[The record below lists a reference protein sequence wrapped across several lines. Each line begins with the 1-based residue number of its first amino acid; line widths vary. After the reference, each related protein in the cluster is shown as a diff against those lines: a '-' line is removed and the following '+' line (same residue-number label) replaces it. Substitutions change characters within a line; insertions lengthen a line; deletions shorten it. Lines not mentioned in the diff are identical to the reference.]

1 MSNTPQGAESP
12 LAIVDRRLCVRRP
25 VPSLAYVD
33 LGENNGGIILNIGE
47 GGLAVTSVAPLYTDV
62 LVRMRFQLPGS
73 SDWLEASGE
82 VSRISESRKQA
93 GLRFVDLSE
102 DTRNR
107 IKNWVSSAGSP
118 GQWQR
123 ETCNVSVEKKQPAG
137 PPPTRT
143 VKSATA
149 EFAGPDAIAHEKAQG
164 SMPVPETDRRSRG
177 EEGFVASC
185 VPREEQFAPDNLAQA
200 RDPLQHSD
208 RRVHVRRPVPSLAYV
223 DLGENNGG
231 IILNIGEGGLA
242 VTSVAPLYTDVLARM
257 RFQLP
262 GSSDWLEASGEVSRI
277 SESKKEAGLRF
288 VDLSENTRNRI
299 KGWISSDVSPAEFRR
314 EGVGVREKAWRRLE
328 MPIMGIP
335 QSIPPH
341 PAYPDRV
348 TRKHAQVLKST
359 PNAASTLISP
369 TTWVAAST
377 PAVLSQR
384 LSGGTGHWPGV
395 EVGDRSK
402 RVLLQW
408 KTWATLAVVVLLGA
422 FLIGWFTAG
431 MSRIVAR
438 PGKTRS
444 ETSETAKGVKTP
456 PASFVASVPGPSMRN
471 ALPHGDEPE
480 RVSSSTAG
488 DFASR
493 PARDARTE
501 VRSNELAP
509 ASSGANVVSSSGRVV
524 HSQEHVLEPRPVSAT
539 ANVISP
545 PTKNVPP
552 PGLGSVAAQTQRKR
566 NNASEP
572 KRESAGGHTNGWH
585 GGTRKFAAS
594 EAGGKSGSRQDFS
607 FSQHWPLSF
616 DSSAGRAQVPDV
628 ATGRDLQ
635 IGQLLS
641 RVDPVDPEDA
651 KTQRSGRNRRKLH
664 IVIGQ
669 MERLIAS
676 SQKRPGFANTSGCE
690 RHPKV
695 ALHGEL
701 CREVG
706 RSRPRKT

>member
-1 MSNTPQGAESP
+1 
-12 LAIVDRRLCVRRP
+12 
-25 VPSLAYVD
+25 
-33 LGENNGGIILNIGE
+33 
-47 GGLAVTSVAPLYTDV
+47 
-62 LVRMRFQLPGS
+62 MRFQLPGS

-82 VSRISESRKQA
+82 IARISESKKEA

-107 IKNWVSSAGSP
+107 IKNWVSSAESP

-123 ETCNVSVEKKQPAG
+123 ETVNVSEEKKQPAG

-164 SMPVPETDRRSRG
+164 SMSVPETDRRSRG
-177 EEGFVASC
+177 EEGFVASR
-185 VPREEQFAPDNLAQA
+185 VPREEPFAPDNLAQA

-242 VTSVAPLYTDVLARM
+242 VTSVAPLYTDVLAQM

-262 GSSDWLEASGEVSRI
+262 GSSDWLEASGEIARI

-288 VDLSENTRNRI
+288 VDLSEDTRNRI

-314 EGVGVREKAWRRLE
+314 EGVGAREKAWRRLE

-335 QSIPPH
+335 QSIPPQ
-341 PAYPDRV
+341 PANPDRV

-359 PNAASTLISP
+359 PNAASTLVSA
-369 TTWVAAST
+369 TTWGAAST

-384 LSGGTGHWPGV
+384 LSGGTGHRPDV
-395 EVGDRSK
+395 QVGDRPK
-402 RVLLQW
+402 RVLLHW
-408 KTWATLAVVVLLGA
+408 KTWATLAVVVFLGA
-422 FLIGWFTAG
+422 FLIGWFTAE

-438 PGKTRS
+438 LGKTRS
-444 ETSETAKGVKTP
+444 ETSETADGVKSP
-456 PASFVASVPGPSMRN
+456 PASFVASVPGTSMQN

-493 PARDARTE
+493 PARDARTQ
-501 VRSNELAP
+501 VRRNELAP
-509 ASSGANVVSSSGRVV
+509 ASSGANVVSSSGRVA
-524 HSQEHVLEPRPVSAT
+524 HSQEHVLEPRPVTAA

-545 PTKNVPP
+545 PTENIPP
-552 PGLGSVAAQTQRKR
+552 PGLGSVAAQTQETSVTTPPNPNVNRP
-566 NNASEP
+566 E
-572 KRESAGGHTNGWH
+572 
-585 GGTRKFAAS
+585 GTRTAGTAEQESSPPPKPAENPEVVKTSVSVSFGLYPSIRVPAGLKSQMSQRGAS
-594 EAGGKSGSRQDFS
+594 
-607 FSQHWPLSF
+607 
-616 DSSAGRAQVPDV
+616 
-628 ATGRDLQ
+628 LQ

-641 RVDPVDPEDA
+641 RVDPVYPEDA
-651 KTQRSGRNRRKLH
+651 KTQRIEGTVKLH
-664 IVIGQ
+664 VVIGPDGTIESVEPRSGPALLIPVAANAVRQ
-669 MERLIAS
+669 WRYTPSSVGNQPVEAEEDITITFRL
-676 SQKRPGFANTSGCE
+676 
-690 RHPKV
+690 
-695 ALHGEL
+695 
-701 CREVG
+701 
-706 RSRPRKT
+706 PR